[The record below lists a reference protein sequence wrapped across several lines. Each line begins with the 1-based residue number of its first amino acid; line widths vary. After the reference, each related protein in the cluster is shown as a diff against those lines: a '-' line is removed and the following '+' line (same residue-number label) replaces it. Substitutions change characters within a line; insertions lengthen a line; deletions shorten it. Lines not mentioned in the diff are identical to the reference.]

1 MKFKFKTSTSILAL
15 AVSQAMLMP
24 ALANEN
30 EADIERILVSGDFK
44 KESIQTLS
52 ASASVFSK
60 DDIDMRGAT
69 ALDEILNG
77 AANVNFTAG
86 ASRGRFMQIRG
97 VGLRSQFVDPINPSV
112 GVVID
117 GINYSGLGGA
127 ALLFDT
133 EQVDIYRGPQGTRF
147 GADALAGMIHI
158 ETAKAS
164 TDTNFNFKVG
174 AGNYNSKD
182 AGFAFGTGITE
193 DTAFRF
199 SAYKSKS
206 DGFVENAYLE
216 RDDTQGRDEVV
227 SRFKLDSQVTASLH
241 SELTVHYI
249 DIDNGY
255 DGFTLDNTRTS
266 VADEPGQDDQESL
279 AIGLANT
286 FTDFDS
292 ADVAFNVSGISSE
305 LLYSYDEDWVC
316 KDPNKPELCSAG
328 LHDWGYSSKD
338 AYYRDREDRSAELSV
353 SGKQGDWITGL
364 YYQSRDVDLTRNFFN
379 WDLYAEDEFTSV
391 YDTQN
396 IALFGQ
402 VETQINDKTTL
413 IKGLRVE
420 QNDGDYSDNNAI
432 VESTSDTMFGGK
444 VALEYQVIPRTM
456 IYTSL
461 SRGYKAGGVNGEALA
476 KAKDGGIG
484 EDHEFFKNHTTFEPE
499 YLYNAEF
506 GVRGSSADNKLLL
519 RVTAFYMYRDNI
531 QLKDWNIKETD
542 GGQEQFTGFYANG
555 SSGTNYGLEIDGS
568 YQLTDRISLTGSFG
582 YLESEINDYVTS
594 SGVDQDGREQ
604 AQAPKYQYSVN
615 ARFDATDAIYL
626 SVGIEGKDDY
636 YFSDGHDSKAPSVN
650 LVNAKMAYS
659 QDDWELSAWA
669 RNLFDEEYAVRGFE
683 FGNDPQDGYETHTYV
698 QYGEPMVAGVSFNYN
713 F

>member
-15 AVSQAMLMP
+15 AVSQAMLTP

-147 GADALAGMIHI
+147 GADALAGMIHV
-158 ETAKAS
+158 ETANAS
-164 TDTNFNFKVG
+164 TNTNVNFKIG

-182 AGFAFGTGITE
+182 AGLAFGTGITE
-193 DTAFRF
+193 DTAFRV
-199 SAYKSKS
+199 SAYQSKS

-227 SRFKLDSQVTASLH
+227 SRFKLDSQVTESLH
-241 SELTVHYI
+241 SKLTVHFI

-255 DGFTLDNTRTS
+255 DGFTLDNSRTS
-266 VADEPGQDDQESL
+266 VADKPGQDDQESL

-286 FTDFDS
+286 FTGFDS

-316 KDPNKPELCSAG
+316 NDPNKPELCSAG
-328 LHDWGYSSKD
+328 LHDWGYSSED

-353 SGKQGDWITGL
+353 SGKQGDWITGI

-396 IALFGQ
+396 VALFGQ
-402 VETQINDKTTL
+402 IETQINDKTTL
-413 IKGLRVE
+413 ITGLRVE

-568 YQLTDRISLTGSFG
+568 YQLTDRISLNGSVG
-582 YLESEINDYVTS
+582 YLESKINDYVTS

-604 AQAPKYQYSVN
+604 AQAPRYQYSVN
-615 ARFDATDAIYL
+615 AKFDATDAIYMT
-626 SVGIEGKDDY
+626 VGIEGKDDY

>member
-1 MKFKFKTSTSILAL
+1 MKFKFKISTSILAL
-15 AVSQAMLMP
+15 AVSQALLTP
-24 ALANEN
+24 ALATEN

-60 DDIDMRGAT
+60 DDIDLRGAS

-164 TDTNFNFKVG
+164 TDINFNFKVG

-182 AGFAFGTGITE
+182 AGVAFGTGITE

-227 SRFKLDSQVTASLH
+227 SRFKLDSQITDLLH
-241 SELTVHYI
+241 SELTVHFI

-255 DGFTLDNTRTS
+255 DGFTLDNSRTS

-279 AIGLANT
+279 AIGLANM
-286 FTDFDS
+286 FTGFDS

-316 KDPNKPELCSAG
+316 NDPSKPELCSAG
-328 LHDWGYSSKD
+328 LHDWGYSSTD

-353 SGKQGDWITGL
+353 SGKQGDWVTGI
-364 YYQSRDVDLTRNFFN
+364 YYQRRNVDLTRKYTWLSQDFQ
-379 WDLYAEDEFTSV
+379 SV

-396 IALFGQ
+396 VALFGQ
-402 VETQINDKTTL
+402 IETQINDKTTL
-413 IKGLRVE
+413 ITGLRVE
-420 QNDGDYSDNNAI
+420 QNNGDYSDNNAI
-432 VESTSDTMFGGK
+432 LESTSDTMFGGK

-506 GVRGSSADNKLLL
+506 GVKGSSADNKLLL

-568 YQLTDRISLTGSFG
+568 YQLTDRISLNGSVG
-582 YLESEINDYVTS
+582 YLESKINDYVTS

-604 AQAPKYQYSVN
+604 AQAPRYQYSVN
-615 ARFDATDAIYL
+615 AKFDATDAIYM

>member
-1 MKFKFKTSTSILAL
+1 MKFKFKTSTTILAL
-15 AVSQAMLMP
+15 AVSQAMLTP
-24 ALANEN
+24 ALATGN

-147 GADALAGMIHI
+147 GADALAGMIHV
-158 ETAKAS
+158 ETANAS
-164 TDTNFNFKVG
+164 KDTNVNFKIG

-182 AGFAFGTGITE
+182 AGIAFGTGITE

-199 SAYKSKS
+199 SAYQSMS

-216 RDDTQGRDEVV
+216 RDDTQGRDEVI
-227 SRFKLDSQVTASLH
+227 SRFKLDSQVTESLH
-241 SELTVHYI
+241 SKLTVHFI

-255 DGFTLDNTRTS
+255 DGFTLDNSRTS
-266 VADEPGQDDQESL
+266 VADKPGQDDQESL

-286 FTDFDS
+286 FTGFDS
-292 ADVAFNVSGISSE
+292 ADVAFNVSGISSV

-316 KDPNKPELCSAG
+316 NDPSKPELCSAG
-328 LHDWGYSSKD
+328 LHDWGYSSTD

-353 SGKQGDWITGL
+353 SGKQGDWITGV
-364 YYQSRDVDLTRNFFN
+364 YYQSRDVDLTRQYTWLSQDFQ
-379 WDLYAEDEFTSV
+379 SV

-396 IALFGQ
+396 VALFGQ

-413 IKGLRVE
+413 ITGLRVE

-432 VESTSDTMFGGK
+432 VETTSDTMFGGK

-476 KAKDGGIG
+476 KAKDDGIG
-484 EDHEFFKNHTTFEPE
+484 GDHEFFKNHTTFEPE

-568 YQLTDRISLTGSFG
+568 YQLTDRISLNGSFG
-582 YLESEINDYVTS
+582 YLESKINDYVTS

-604 AQAPKYQYSVN
+604 AQAPRYQYSVN
-615 ARFDATDAIYL
+615 AKFDATDAIYM